1 MIEEPKIRDFYD
13 WCVNPLEALFKW
25 QFLYVGPITPYE
37 YFQHS
42 EKHPGFYDAG
52 ETHFTLSGKFDNIA
66 GCTPAPDS
74 PQDTT
79 IGRVARTVP
88 EVEFALRAKRSA
100 TFENLHLMELSI
112 GALPCCGSP
121 MPPEVQLEATN
132 KFLFPLPNCLLL
144 LPIPCRQQGRIRC
157 GRCKS
162 PRQFEFQVPIQL
174 GRGWPVD
181 VCPSS
186 VQSKCRYCL
195 SSDVLSETD
204 RENQGL
210 GNSIPHEM
218 TSEICPLGGKPA
230 IRWANRAID
239 ESPSRVC
246 PFRRWR
252 NCNQK

>member
-1 MIEEPKIRDFYD
+1 MLWVTDATRSPAGGDKQVSFSSSKLSSSIADSVSTTGLNSLRPM
-13 WCVNPLEALFKW
+13 
-25 QFLYVGPITPYE
+25 QF
-37 YFQHS
+37 S
-42 EKHPGFYDAG
+42 
-52 ETHFTLSGKFDNIA
+52 
-66 GCTPAPDS
+66 
-74 PQDTT
+74 
-79 IGRVARTVP
+79 
-88 EVEFALRAKRSA
+88 LR
-100 TFENLHLMELSI
+100 
-112 GALPCCGSP
+112 
-121 MPPEVQLEATN
+121 QL
-132 KFLFPLPNCLLL
+132 
-144 LPIPCRQQGRIRC
+144 
-157 GRCKS
+157 
-162 PRQFEFQVPIQL
+162 EFQVPIQL